1 VSIKLI
7 IADDHTLLR
16 QGIRNVLELESD
28 LEIIAEACDGEDA
41 IRKIDSHRPDVVLL
55 DLNMPKRN
63 GIEVARWVKK
73 THPEIQIVILTIHED
88 ENYMFEVIRA
98 GALGYLLKEV
108 EPKMLVKAIHL
119 VAAGQSFIYPTLT
132 GRLVGEFTRLADAA
146 NEYHQRYLRPHPDQL
161 TVREMDILQL
171 LVGGLSNQEIAT
183 RLYLSE
189 KTIKNHLTSVFR
201 KFGVNDRTQAALYA
215 LKHKLID
222 EVREKSREKP
232 KEKTREPGTALYV

>member
-16 QGIRNVLELESD
+16 QGIRNVLELESN

-41 IRKIDSHRPDVVLL
+41 ICKIGSFRPDVVLL
-55 DLNMPKRN
+55 DLNMPKMS

-73 THPEIQIVILTIHED
+73 NYPEIQIVILTIHED

-98 GALGYLLKEV
+98 GALGYLLKDV
-108 EPKMLVKAIHL
+108 EPQMLVKAIQT

-132 GRLVGEFTRLADAA
+132 GRLVGEFTRLADA
-146 NEYHQRYLRPHPDQL
+146 EQQHHHRHLRPHPDRL
-161 TVREMDILQL
+161 TVREMDILRL
-171 LVGGLSNQEIAT
+171 LVGGLSNQEIAA

-201 KFGVNDRTQAALYA
+201 KFGVSDRTQAALYA
-215 LKHKLID
+215 LKHRVVD
-222 EVREKSREKP
+222 ESREI
-232 KEKTREPGTALYV
+232 GNAIII